1 MPFANKEPIGS
12 FCEQSAP
19 TGVQQAAIYR
29 RTEPMNFRIPFL
41 VSIMVLV
48 ATRALVAEPRA
59 TLVQQEKH
67 FEAQIT
73 VTAKI
78 DYLLFLPPGY
88 EKSKQRWPL
97 ILFLHGSGESGTNLA
112 KVKTE
117 GLPKI
122 VESMPD
128 FPFILVS
135 PQSAGRGWNSDTL
148 NALLD
153 DVIHKCRVDKHRIYL
168 TGLSMGGSGTW
179 MLAAAHPER
188 FAAIVPHLWQWQS
201 GGCHEARRL
210 ADLGL
215 SWRKRRDGSGA
226 ALSGHGRGHQSC
238 GWQR

>member
-19 TGVQQAAIYR
+19 TGVKQAAIYR
-29 RTEPMNFRIPFL
+29 RTEPMNSRIPFL

-48 ATRALVAEPRA
+48 ATRALAAEPRA
-59 TLVQQEKH
+59 SLVQQEKH

-135 PQSAGRGWNSDTL
+135 PQSA
-148 NALLD
+148 
-153 DVIHKCRVDKHRIYL
+153 
-168 TGLSMGGSGTW
+168 
-179 MLAAAHPER
+179 
-188 FAAIVPHLWQWQS
+188 
-201 GGCHEARRL
+201 
-210 ADLGL
+210 
-215 SWRKRRDGSGA
+215 
-226 ALSGHGRGHQSC
+226 
-238 GWQR
+238 